1 VLFFQQELRAV
12 PQSTLSRRERQ
23 IMDVVYRLGAA
34 TAAEILA
41 EVPDPPSYSAIRALL
56 RILVDKGH
64 LQHRAD
70 GPRYIYSPTVS
81 RQKARARALAQL
93 VNTFFDGSATQA
105 VSALLD
111 ASQGKLSKA
120 ELDELNTLI
129 AAARRKGR

>member
-1 VLFFQQELRAV
+1 MAH
-12 PQSTLSRRERQ
+12 PSLSRRERQ
-23 IMDVVYRLGAA
+23 IMDVVYSRGEA

-41 EVPDPPSYSAIRALL
+41 ELPDPPSYSAIRALL

-64 LQHRAD
+64 LQHRED
-70 GPRYIYSPTVS
+70 GPRYIYAPIVS

-93 VNTFFDGSATQA
+93 VNTFFDGSAAQA

-111 ASQGKLSKA
+111 SSQGKVSKA
-120 ELDELNTLI
+120 ELDELSTLI

>member
-1 VLFFQQELRAV
+1 MAH
-12 PQSTLSRRERQ
+12 PSLSRRERQ
-23 IMDVVYRLGAA
+23 IMDIVYSRNEA

-41 EVPDPPSYSAIRALL
+41 GLPDPPSYSAIRALL

-64 LQHRAD
+64 LQHRED
-70 GPRYIYSPTVS
+70 GPRYIYAPIVS

-93 VNTFFDGSATQA
+93 VNTFFDGSAAQA

-111 ASQGKLSKA
+111 SSQGKVSKA
-120 ELDELNTLI
+120 ELDELSTLI